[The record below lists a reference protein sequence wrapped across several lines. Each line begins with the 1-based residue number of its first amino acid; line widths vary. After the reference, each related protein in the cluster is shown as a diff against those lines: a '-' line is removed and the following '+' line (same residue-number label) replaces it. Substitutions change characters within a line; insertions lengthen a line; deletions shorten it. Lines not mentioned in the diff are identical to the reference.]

1 MEAIIEAII
10 TAFRMLVDTKLFEI
24 PLLVWFLLP
33 VVIGIVLKFI
43 NGKK

>member
-1 MEAIIEAII
+1 MDAIIEAII
-10 TAFRMLVDTKLFEI
+10 TAFRILVDTKLFEI

-33 VVIGIVLKFI
+33 IVIGVALKFI